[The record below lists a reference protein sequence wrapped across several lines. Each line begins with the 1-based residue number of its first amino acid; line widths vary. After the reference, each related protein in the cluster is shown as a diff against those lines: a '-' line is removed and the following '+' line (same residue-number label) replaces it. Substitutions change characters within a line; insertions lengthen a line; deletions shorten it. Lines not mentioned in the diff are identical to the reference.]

1 MREGNARMQAMQHAV
16 EKQPHHMGPE
26 TILEDNEDESS
37 DEEDALQ
44 NVLAAAGATA
54 ADRVGAASRGMEN
67 FIRSTRDLAQGVSA
81 LSLEPALSVRY
92 ATQLSQLADEGYDN
106 EEVLLLLPHSP
117 LPPANPP
124 LAPPRHHLSIPCLH
138 VVVTCTCCGHV
149 ALPILV
155 HVSAYLFLYMLPI
168 LIHVS
173 LPIPCSSV
181 VLWYLLVF
189 SCELM

>member
-106 EEVLLLLPHSP
+106 VEVLASPATLLPSSKPTSRFSTRTP
-117 LPPANPP
+117 LFPV
-124 LAPPRHHLSIPCLH
+124 SIGGGRASMDMLWTCCP
-138 VVVTCTCCGHV
+138 TYSCTCVG
-149 ALPILV
+149 
-155 HVSAYLFLYMLPI
+155 
-168 LIHVS
+168 
-173 LPIPCSSV
+173 
-181 VLWYLLVF
+181 
-189 SCELM
+189 